1 MSDAKLS
8 KYFSELGKK
17 GGAARAKA
25 LSETARKKI
34 AKQGQAALRKKLG
47 A

>member
-1 MSDAKLS
+1 MANTILS
-8 KYFSELGKK
+8 EYFRSLGKK